1 MSVTAVKDR
10 ICIHKEIFS
19 NVTFDNIRPMR
30 IRSQNK
36 RNIFIDFKEF
46 IKDVDSAITVK
57 SNVITYIKGK
67 ILGLK
72 RSKAKVFAKIA
83 KDYKF
88 EYYLVQDLV
97 VDLLKVKLNN
107 PNWLA
112 ESNSN
117 SFHSY
122 LVIDFT
128 HKYID
133 TINIP
138 FLINNPELVSSF
150 PIKETYPKISFK
162 YSQTLGSMVFN
173 YTKFSKE
180 IVIDN
185 IDQYHCECE
194 QSDFNDDFHNHIATG
209 NLDVLGD
216 QSLIDNFK
224 FGSKFRV
231 IPKFNVNNII
241 TTINNNVDE

>member
-1 MSVTAVKDR
+1 MQANT
-10 ICIHKEIFS
+10 
-19 NVTFDNIRPMR
+19 
-30 IRSQNK
+30 
-36 RNIFIDFKEF
+36 
-46 IKDVDSAITVK
+46 
-57 SNVITYIKGK
+57 
-67 ILGLK
+67 
-72 RSKAKVFAKIA
+72 
-83 KDYKF
+83 
-88 EYYLVQDLV
+88 
-97 VDLLKVKLNN
+97 
-107 PNWLA
+107 
-112 ESNSN
+112 N
-117 SFHSY
+117 SFHY
-122 LVIDFT
+122 HLVIYCI

-138 FLINNPELVSSF
+138 FLINNPALISSF

-216 QSLIDNFK
+216 QSLIDIFK

-241 TTINNNVDE
+241 TTINNNVDEYIHKWSFKLNVVIGHFAEWKTKFMKSIRDKINSTPNTFPSTINLRSLRNKIRDIQDKFIIMPVDKAKLIVILDLFAKTFMHKF